1 MGRKAE
7 SEDIIG
13 DPQYTERQ
21 ISGDFPYLCFR
32 FSGDF
37 PFAILFFHHSLGF
50 RVIFHRSTIPSFQ
63 LLGSPGGGGGGGGG
77 MCVEVCGRTFMIWPH
92 SKVTVGQIKP

>member
-13 DPQYTERQ
+13 DPQYMERQ

-32 FSGDF
+32 FSHD
-37 PFAILFFHHSLGF
+37 
-50 RVIFHRSTIPSFQ
+50 
-63 LLGSPGGGGGGGGG
+63 
-77 MCVEVCGRTFMIWPH
+77 
-92 SKVTVGQIKP
+92 